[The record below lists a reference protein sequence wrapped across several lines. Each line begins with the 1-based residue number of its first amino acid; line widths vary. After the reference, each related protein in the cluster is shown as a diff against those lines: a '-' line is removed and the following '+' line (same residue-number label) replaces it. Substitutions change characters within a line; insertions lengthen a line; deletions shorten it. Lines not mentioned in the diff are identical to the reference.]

1 MTLRPA
7 LAPQQVEGVCT
18 LTNILKGLVEEM
30 EGSYGHHYTT
40 NAASSGEKRSSEKD
54 GKEVQVPPRLATC
67 LGDK

>member
-40 NAASSGEKRSSEKD
+40 NAASSGEKWS
-54 GKEVQVPPRLATC
+54 
-67 LGDK
+67 